1 MEVDRVG
8 GWVSGMQTAQEA
20 HLCTPPP
27 SPWPC
32 RDDPHC
38 WEGVG
43 VLPLSIVCYA
53 GEPRGGL
60 GEPRHPSTLLP
71 PASPPCPMKWLLP

>member
-27 SPWPC
+27 SPRPR

-60 GEPRHPSTLLP
+60 GEPRHPRALHP
-71 PASPPCPMKWLLP
+71 PALTPCPMKWLLP